1 MNISINAIHF
11 RASSRLISFVKQRV
25 TSLKKYNSHMDTVK
39 IFLRLENNH
48 LKKNKLSEI
57 HVHLPGKNLIVRK
70 RSETFEKSTSLAKSV
85 LIKILAKSKQK
96 VKSLKKD

>member
-11 RASSRLISFVKQRV
+11 RASSRLISVVKQRV
-25 TSLKKYNSHMDTVK
+25 DSLKKYNSHMDSVK

>member
-11 RASSRLISFVKQRV
+11 RASSRLISFVTKRAA
-25 TSLKKYNSHMDTVK
+25 SLRKYNSHLNSVK
-39 IFLRLENNH
+39 VFLRLENNH
-48 LKKNKLSEI
+48 QKKNKLSEI
-57 HVHLPGKNLIVRK
+57 HVRLAGKSLIVRK

-85 LIKILAKSKQK
+85 LVKILAKTKQK

>member
-11 RASSRLISFVKQRV
+11 RASSRLISVVKQRV
-25 TSLKKYNSHMDTVK
+25 ASLKKYNSHMDSVK

>member
-1 MNISINAIHF
+1 
-11 RASSRLISFVKQRV
+11 
-25 TSLKKYNSHMDTVK
+25 MDSVK

-85 LIKILAKSKQK
+85 LIKILAKMMMKTFYHLY
-96 VKSLKKD
+96 LKDLLILKLY

>member
-11 RASSRLISFVKQRV
+11 RASYRLISAVKQRV
-25 TSLKKYNSHMDTVK
+25 ASLKKYNSHMDSVK

-96 VKSLKKD
+96 VKSSKKD

>member
-1 MNISINAIHF
+1 MQISINTIHF
-11 RASSRLISFVKQRV
+11 RASSRLIAFIKQRV
-25 TSLKKYNSHMDTVK
+25 ASLKKYNSHMDSVK

>member
-1 MNISINAIHF
+1 MNISINSIHF
-11 RASSRLISFVKQRV
+11 IASSRLISVVKQRV
-25 TSLKKYNSHMDTVK
+25 ASLKKYNSHMDSVK

-85 LIKILAKSKQK
+85 LIKILANSKQK

>member
-11 RASSRLISFVKQRV
+11 RASYRLISAVKQRV
-25 TSLKKYNSHMDTVK
+25 ASLKKYNSHMDSVK

-85 LIKILAKSKQK
+85 LIKILSKSKQK
-96 VKSLKKD
+96 VKSSKKD